1 MPVTMG
7 VTLAGEVA
15 KYKAEI
21 WNPTATEKISDF
33 PLGVETNITTITNVF
48 SANWLVVTPLEGIVY
63 DRYTSKIKLTRPTKQ
78 GPEFRPIVVG
88 GDILMPSSRGMR
100 LDDTTFNNVSNPP
113 IAFEFFFIG
122 EVNTATP
129 FNRLHL
135 MDKKALEDFSKVRL
149 IDTDAEGN
157 EIRNYSSYIVNMLQL
172 GFKLPDKYIAGES
185 NIKLDTRD
193 TGILTPIYNDDD
205 IVIDL
210 GSITIPPSN
219 SSLDYF
225 NNTFELFLP
234 FIESPIDLLSDL
246 VIGKTLKVEYVVDLY
261 SGDLTVNIFN
271 GGETPFHSST
281 STIGRNVPVKIST
294 DTSYNMTGTSG
305 VLNDVMRAYVRHSKP
320 ELVDGQFYNLVSK
333 EGVIGAYK
341 GYLEVDNIELKGKA
355 LSGEK
360 QQILSVLRNGVIIK

>member
-1 MPVTMG
+1 MSVTMG

-21 WNPTATEKISDF
+21 WNSTATEKISDF
-33 PLGVETNITTITNVF
+33 PLGVETSITTTPILP
-48 SANWLVVTPLEGIVY
+48 SANWLVITPLEGIVY
-63 DRYTSKIKLTRPTKQ
+63 DRYTKNIKLKKSFKQ
-78 GPEFRPIVVG
+78 GPEFTPVIVDGKIV
-88 GDILMPSSRGMR
+88 MPGSMGVR
-100 LDDTTFNNVSNPP
+100 LHNLTFDNVSNPP
-113 IAFEFFFIG
+113 ITFEFFFIG

-149 IDTDAEGN
+149 VDVDAEGN
-157 EIRNYSSYIVNMLQL
+157 EKRNYSSYIVNMLQL
-172 GFKLPDKYIAGES
+172 GFKLPDKYVAGES
-185 NIKLDTRD
+185 VIKLDTLA
-193 TGILTPIYNDDD
+193 TGVLTPIYNDDD
-205 IVIDL
+205 IIIDL

-246 VIGKTLKVEYVVDLY
+246 VIGKTLKVEYVVNLY

-271 GGETPFHSST
+271 GLETPFHSST
-281 STIGRNVPVKIST
+281 STIGRNVPVKISI

-320 ELVDGQFYNLVSK
+320 ELVEGQFCNLVSK
-333 EGVIGAYK
+333 EGAIGVYK

-360 QQILSVLRNGVIIK
+360 QQILAVLRNGVIIK